1 MAWEVGDYGNNGVMM
16 IHAIFQYMMSKGVRW
31 KLMNFFLLK
40 LVVNWKLKLGKNVT
54 FEERKKNPVLFQSL
68 SRFLAVNQKVV
79 GTKIVISH

>member
-31 KLMNFFLLK
+31 KLMNFFYEI
-40 LVVNWKLKLGKNVT
+40 KLKIKIGKKVT
-54 FEERKKNPVLFQSL
+54 FKKRKKNPVLFQSL